1 MNAFHSRL
9 RQLSA
14 TCEFGDVD
22 KEIKSQIFLSCSS
35 QRVQCKALRDA
46 TMTLETLLNEAR
58 ALEISERKQ
67 RISNRQEMRLMLC
80 FLLHHHR
87 RKIVSIVV
95 KFGHK
100 TQRRVVLCE
109 IASAM
114 AVINMVTMRNAA
126 HKSRMRPE
134 IPKKESIPV
143 DMVIPRKRKNNILT
157 DWKQNVRNVRPCQ
170 ALMTSIH
177 SS

>member
-1 MNAFHSRL
+1 M
-9 RQLSA
+9 
-14 TCEFGDVD
+14 
-22 KEIKSQIFLSCSS
+22 
-35 QRVQCKALRDA
+35 
-46 TMTLETLLNEAR
+46 
-58 ALEISERKQ
+58 
-67 RISNRQEMRLMLC
+67 
-80 FLLHHHR
+80 
-87 RKIVSIVV
+87 V

-126 HKSRMRPE
+126 RKSRMRPE
-134 IPKKESIPV
+134 IPKKESSPV
-143 DMVIPRKRKNNILT
+143 DVVIPKKRKNKMLT

>member
-1 MNAFHSRL
+1 
-9 RQLSA
+9 
-14 TCEFGDVD
+14 
-22 KEIKSQIFLSCSS
+22 
-35 QRVQCKALRDA
+35 
-46 TMTLETLLNEAR
+46 MTLETLLNRHE
-58 ALEISERKQ
+58 LWKSQKRKQ
-67 RISNRQEMRLMLC
+67 RISNRREMRLMLC